1 MYSICGDAYQCKL
14 VCCIDVRC
22 APNIRSAHRCRK
34 IHSLTA
40 DPTGVAELR
49 RRTRN
54 RGFTEVR
61 RGCPPFQGWEESP
74 LQLLLNEQAFD
85 LVFLS
90 GALSLPREIGEIGRT
105 VRGRKAPVVTVH
117 RWRLNLEAQLGPP
130 RSCHPTARGGH
141 RQEPRGGNRDP
152 EPRSRDAM
160 ISIMGSASPSQGQA
174 ACFSWRRSHV
184 TCPSRWYRRGIRYNH
199 RMASP
204 SSVRAPSAETDN
216 VVIRQ
221 VR

>member
-1 MYSICGDAYQCKL
+1 MNRPIQHTKNEEELKPPAVPGLGRERAVARLREALDLARATTESEGDVEFGQMALDL
-14 VCCIDVRC
+14 V
-22 APNIRSAHRCRK
+22 A
-34 IHSLTA
+34 
-40 DPTGVAELR
+40 
-49 RRTRN
+49 
-54 RGFTEVR
+54 GFTEVR

-74 LQLLLNEQAFD
+74 LQLLLNKQAFD

-90 GALSLPREIGEIGRT
+90 GAPSLPREIGEIGRT

-130 RSCHPTARGGH
+130 GSCHPTARGGH

-174 ACFSWRRSHV
+174 ACFSWRFMTFTPVSDR
-184 TCPSRWYRRGIRYNH
+184 
-199 RMASP
+199 
-204 SSVRAPSAETDN
+204 
-216 VVIRQ
+216 
-221 VR
+221 